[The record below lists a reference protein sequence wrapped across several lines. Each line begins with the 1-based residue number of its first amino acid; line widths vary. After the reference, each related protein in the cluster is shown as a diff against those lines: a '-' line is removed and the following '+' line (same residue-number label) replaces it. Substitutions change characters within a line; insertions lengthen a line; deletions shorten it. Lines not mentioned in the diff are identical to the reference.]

1 MNEEML
7 EAHVAFELV
16 AWTDS
21 LTDTLGTQMEAV
33 FAWLDTVSIGSV
45 FSHADLEALIDA
57 LPAPALTVPALAA
70 RAAALRDSTTLGD
83 LGRKEDYDRAAR
95 AIAGMTEL
103 KEAIVEQITTSEVYA
118 NLISHVLFHGIRNYV
133 MEESPIARV
142 PGASSL
148 MRMGQSAFDTAAP
161 RLSKGIEK
169 QLTAFVS
176 ANLQESLR
184 ESRQYLTNVIDEEA
198 MGEVA
203 EDVYNRNAG
212 STVSDVAALI
222 AEDTLVELLAVAQDA
237 WAHLLTTTT
246 FRDLVQAVLD
256 ANASRPVGDL
266 LAEADVTPES
276 VVAFARPWLLRAADD
291 GVLEELIRE
300 RLAAFYATYE

>member
-57 LPAPALTVPALAA
+57 LPAPALTAPALAA

>member
-70 RAAALRDSTTLGD
+70 RAAALRDSTTLDD

-212 STVSDVAALI
+212 STVSDVAALV

>member
-57 LPAPALTVPALAA
+57 LPAPALTAPALAA

-83 LGRKEDYDRAAR
+83 LGRKEDYDRAAQ

-118 NLISHVLFHGIRNYV
+118 DLISHVLFHGIRNYV